1 MVKESP
7 RLVTLARGSFV
18 SQITGVSPSQS
29 SAVSFRFAAV
39 AAASFITKEVI
50 MFGCMLE
57 FRGLWDLEMVIHYG
71 LMNEVV
77 EIIKSRNNY
86 GWTAIVTVEVQ
97 GSFDLEHTGSVY
109 IQFFKGNEYIE
120 TKEIEFD
127 V

>member
-1 MVKESP
+1 
-7 RLVTLARGSFV
+7 
-18 SQITGVSPSQS
+18 
-29 SAVSFRFAAV
+29 
-39 AAASFITKEVI
+39 

-97 GSFDLEHTGSVY
+97 GSFDLEHTGSDY